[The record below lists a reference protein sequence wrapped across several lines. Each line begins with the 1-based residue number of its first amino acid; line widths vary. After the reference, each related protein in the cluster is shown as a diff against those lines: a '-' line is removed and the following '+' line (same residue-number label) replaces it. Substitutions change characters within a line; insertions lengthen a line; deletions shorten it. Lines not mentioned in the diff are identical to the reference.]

1 METIPILSPVANDL
15 ERVERKMREAVRVEF
30 RPLAMVMEHLLN
42 SGGKRVRP
50 AVALM
55 ATKFYPTD
63 VDKSVSLASALELL
77 HTATLVHDDMI
88 DHSLLRRG
96 SPTLNSM
103 WNGGATVLAGDF
115 LFARAAALAAETE
128 SVRVVS
134 IFANTLMIICNGELK
149 QIFSAGHGEQTREE
163 YYERIFSKTASLFA
177 AAAEMGGVLSGAPE
191 SEIQALREY
200 GYNLGMAFQIVD
212 DVLDFVGD
220 EERMGKPVGSDLRQ
234 GIVTLPT
241 LYFLQSQPEDEAV
254 MGVLGGQ
261 EREAVAVETAVSQI
275 CASGAIESSLAE
287 AHRFVRQGQAA
298 LEVLPD
304 NVYRRALWE
313 LGDYVVERRQ

>member
-1 METIPILSPVANDL
+1 MNTIPILSPVADDL
-15 ERVERKMREAVRVEF
+15 ERVEQKMREAVRVEF
-30 RPLAMVMEHLLN
+30 RPLATVMERLLN

-63 VDKSVSLASALELL
+63 LDKSVSLASALELL

-88 DHSLLRRG
+88 DNSLLRRG
-96 SPTLNSM
+96 NRTVNSM

-128 SVRVVS
+128 SVRVMS
-134 IFANTLMIICNGELK
+134 IFANTLMTICNGELK
-149 QIFSAGHGEQTREE
+149 QIFSAGHGEKTRED

-191 SEIQALREY
+191 RQIQALRDY

-212 DVLDFVGD
+212 DVLDFIGD
-220 EERMGKPVGSDLRQ
+220 EEKMGKPVGSDLRQ

-241 LYFLQSQPEDEAV
+241 LYFLQSQPGDETV
-254 MGVLGGQ
+254 LEVLGGQ
-261 EREAVAVETAVSQI
+261 DRDVVAVKTAVSQI
-275 CASGAIESSLAE
+275 CASGAIEPSLAE
-287 AHRFVRQGQAA
+287 ARHFVRQGQVA
-298 LEVLPD
+298 LKALPD
-304 NVYRRALWE
+304 NVYRQAMWG
-313 LGDYVVERRQ
+313 LGDYVVARQH